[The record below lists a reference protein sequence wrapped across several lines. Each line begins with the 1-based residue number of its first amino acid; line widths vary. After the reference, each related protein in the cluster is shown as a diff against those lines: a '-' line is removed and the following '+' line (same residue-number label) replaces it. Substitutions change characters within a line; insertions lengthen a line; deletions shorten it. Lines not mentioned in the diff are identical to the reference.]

1 MFVLWGEGSPYWQV
15 ALGYAFVG
23 IGVGFAGT
31 PASHSLTGSVP
42 VSRAGMA
49 SGTAD
54 LQRDLGGAFMQSI
67 FGALLTAGYAAAVGA
82 AYRGA
87 PNGDQIT
94 ASTQA
99 SSEVVLRAPRPSP
112 RSTRSTR
119 RPITAGAKTSFL
131 DGADWAYA
139 AGIIAVLI
147 GAAIVFFCFPK
158 RDDEQRLLA
167 EYHAAGHGRRPLD
180 LTRGAP
186 CCSSA
191 STSPRHW
198 RTRSRRASARST
210 GCVIWLARRSS
221 SRARPW
227 SRRMSSPEASTRPW
241 RPSSASTSRPM
252 TCSSRGS
259 PSSDRPGATARS
271 PGTRTPSIW
280 SEVLGE
286 ARAQSRIVAR
296 YLAFMLIAG
305 TIAAFG
311 VLNGN
316 SILIVGAMAVSP
328 DLLPLTAACVGVVGR
343 RVRLASRAVGTLAVG
358 LALASAASFTVV
370 TVLRAF
376 GLLGAEIDLNGPG
389 AFAPPAV
396 NASTFVVAFA
406 AGVAGMLAFETRAS
420 AAVGVAISVT
430 TIPAA
435 AYLGV
440 STAVGDGP
448 GSLGAFQVLLVNVT
462 MLLLAGTLT
471 LAIQR
476 RFGRAPAVLTEV
488 ARPRP
493 AR

>member
-1 MFVLWGEGSPYWQV
+1 MLFLRVYVPEALAEEV
-15 ALGYAFVG
+15 ASGLGA
-23 IGVGFAGT
+23 IDGVRHLARAPLVEPGAAMVT
-31 PASHSLTGSVP
+31 ADVEPGSVDAALEALERFDIP
-42 VSRAGMA
+42 
-49 SGTAD
+49 AD
-54 LQRDLGGAFMQSI
+54 DV
-67 FGALLTAGYAAAVGA
+67 LLARLT
-82 AYRGA
+82 
-87 PNGDQIT
+87 
-94 ASTQA
+94 
-99 SSEVVLRAPRPSP
+99 
-112 RSTRSTR
+112 
-119 RPITAGAKTSFL
+119 
-131 DGADWAYA
+131 
-139 AGIIAVLI
+139 LI
-147 GAAIVFFCFPK
+147 GP
-158 RDDEQRLLA
+158 
-167 EYHAAGHGRRPLD
+167 
-180 LTRGAP
+180 
-186 CCSSA
+186 
-191 STSPRHW
+191 
-198 RTRSRRASARST
+198 
-210 GCVIWLARRSS
+210 ARRDGPF
-221 SRARPW
+221 ARN
-227 SRRMSSPEASTRPW
+227 
-241 RPSSASTSRPM
+241 
-252 TCSSRGS
+252 
-259 PSSDRPGATARS
+259 SDAL
-271 PGTRTPSIW
+271 IW

-328 DLLPLTAACVGVVGR
+328 DLLPLTAACVGIVGR

>member
-1 MFVLWGEGSPYWQV
+1 MLFLRVYAPE
-15 ALGYAFVG
+15 AL
-23 IGVGFAGT
+23 
-31 PASHSLTGSVP
+31 
-42 VSRAGMA
+42 
-49 SGTAD
+49 AD
-54 LQRDLGGAFMQSI
+54 E
-67 FGALLTAGYAAAVGA
+67 V
-82 AYRGA
+82 
-87 PNGDQIT
+87 
-94 ASTQA
+94 A
-99 SSEVVLRAPRPSP
+99 SSLGAVDGVRHLARAP
-112 RSTRSTR
+112 
-119 RPITAGAKTSFL
+119 
-131 DGADWAYA
+131 
-139 AGIIAVLI
+139 
-147 GAAIVFFCFPK
+147 
-158 RDDEQRLLA
+158 LA
-167 EYHAAGHGRRPLD
+167 E
-180 LTRGAP
+180 
-186 CCSSA
+186 
-191 STSPRHW
+191 
-198 RTRSRRASARST
+198 
-210 GCVIWLARRSS
+210 
-221 SRARPW
+221 
-227 SRRMSSPEASTRPW
+227 
-241 RPSSASTSRPM
+241 
-252 TCSSRGS
+252 
-259 PSSDRPGATARS
+259 PGATMVTADVEPGSVDAALEALERFDIPADDVLLARLTLIG
-271 PGTRTPSIW
+271 PARRDGPFARNADALIW

-328 DLLPLTAACVGVVGR
+328 DLLPLTAACVGIVGR

-389 AFAPPAV
+389 AFTPPTV

-440 STAVGDGP
+440 STAVRDGP